1 MADSDGSM
9 LLNSPGFSTT
19 MMPTMIYCRERHRQ
33 KNILLF
39 LLLGLYGS
47 SSCLW
52 AQSGALSNAN
62 PYGRIIREIRIRG
75 LHNVREDIV
84 RDQLDSKA
92 GQAYTEETARN
103 DTRGLDRLGVL
114 SSIRIT
120 PSLTDNE
127 VMLEIEVQELV
138 RILPYPAVNV
148 TAENG
153 VSAGFGVKVPSL
165 LRRAVAFSASARFG
179 PLTEVELLL
188 QSPWRLRPRV
198 WFDAK
203 YNYRDRPNNL
213 DHFQEHADEIEIRAG
228 ATFRRNWRVGG
239 RFAFISLESDK
250 PGITLSLDNRDL
262 TPALGAILE
271 YDGRDLRSNPHKGWH
286 AIFDISHNGGWLGGD
301 GDFQTAQFDLRR
313 YQPLG
318 ARHVLAFFSFATLQS
333 GVVGKDVPLYRNYH
347 IGGSNSLRGWKP
359 DARQGNNQWLNTL
372 EYRYELIPPRSFK
385 VSRFGFYLG
394 VQLAAFGD
402 LGTAWDGGADFSRN
416 MIGGGGFGIRLLM
429 PVVDMIRIDFGF
441 GQSGKGILSHFGLRE
456 KADYSR
462 LRVR

>member
-1 MADSDGSM
+1 M
-9 LLNSPGFSTT
+9 
-19 MMPTMIYCRERHRQ
+19 Q
-33 KNILLF
+33 KAVLLF

-52 AQSGALSNAN
+52 SQSGEHSGVS

-75 LHNVREDIV
+75 LHNVREDVV
-84 RDQLDSKA
+84 RGQLDSRA
-92 GQAYTEETARN
+92 GQIYTEETARN
-103 DTRGLDRLGVL
+103 DTRGLDRLGVF

-120 PSLTDNE
+120 PSPTDDDVTLE
-127 VMLEIEVQELV
+127 VEVQEIV
-138 RILPYPAVNV
+138 RILPYPAINV

-203 YNYRDRPNNL
+203 YNYRDRPNSL
-213 DHFQEHADEIEIRAG
+213 DHFQEYADEIEIRAG
-228 ATFRRNWRVGG
+228 ATFRRNWRIGG
-239 RFAFISLESDK
+239 RFAFLSLESDK
-250 PGITLSLDNRDL
+250 PGITLSLDNRDR

-271 YDGRDLRSNPHKGWH
+271 YDGRDLRSNPHNGWH
-286 AIFDISHNGGWLGGD
+286 VIFDINQNGGWLGGD
-301 GDFQTAQFDLRR
+301 GDFRTGQFDVRR
-313 YQPLG
+313 YQPLA
-318 ARHVLAFFSFATLQS
+318 ARHVLAFFSFAALQS
-333 GVVGKDVPLYRNYH
+333 GTVGKDVPLYRNYH

-394 VQLAAFGD
+394 VQLAVFGD
-402 LGTAWDGGADFSRN
+402 LGTAWDRGADFSRN
-416 MIGGGGFGIRLLM
+416 MIGGGGFGTRLLM

-441 GQSGKGILSHFGLRE
+441 GQSGKGVLSHFGLRE